1 MPLDLSILDVNLR
14 HITQVSDAQAQA
26 HLAQLQARAQ
36 AGDGLAEAALGRLY
50 LEGWRVPRD
59 EQRARQHFENG
70 ANLGNAVAQ
79 NSLGV
84 LLRDGQAANAQ
95 TQGAAQPDLAAAQ
108 LWFSRAAEQQLP
120 EALFNLASLLWTASA
135 STDAVQRCLGWMRRA
150 AEADLLIAQAEL
162 GRQLGGFGA
171 LPADLC
177 DAAQAGHWL
186 TQAAQRGDAGAQH
199 HLGLLLLGGFGGA
212 PVNVLNH
219 AGDAAAARPWFQRA
233 ALQGHAH
240 AQLMCGNLAYFGVA
254 TPAQPARGVRWFR
267 RAAQQGLA
275 DAQHNLGVALYE
287 GKGAPRDF
295 DQARQWFALAA
306 QQDHAD
312 ALNNL
317 GVMAL
322 HGEGG
327 PMDWDEAGQAM
338 QRAAHLGISG
348 AQHGWAQLLWARAL
362 RASQVGDAVQ
372 AQADC
377 QDALRWCEQAA
388 SHELEPEPQ
397 AQLDLAL
404 WLCMKPEP
412 MQPAAQAAG
421 GQACVSDQAQAVQWL
436 HRALQTQTPCD
447 LQQLAQDNWL
457 SVQRAGP
464 EPAASAFSAW
474 PIVLA
479 QSGWF
484 AACVAQGLPSA
495 AGEESQAGGQP
506 ARDAAGLQ
514 GLRAALGEAQAH
526 SVASCAQRVLAAL
539 GSRALSPLLTGAA
552 GFAPGAGH

>member
-1 MPLDLSILDVNLR
+1 MPLDLSIIDVNLR
-14 HITQVSDAQAQA
+14 HITQVSDEQAQA

-36 AGDGLAEAALGRLY
+36 AGDGLAEAALGRLH

-59 EQRARQHFENG
+59 EQRARQHFEQG
-70 ANLGNAVAQ
+70 AQLGNAIAQ

-84 LLRDGQAANAQ
+84 MLRDGQAASAQ
-95 TQGAAQPDLAAAQ
+95 TQGAAEPDLAAAQ

-120 EALFNLASLLWTASA
+120 EAQFNLASLLWTPTASA
-135 STDAVQRCLGWMRRA
+135 DVVQRCLGWMRQA
-150 AEADLLIAQAEL
+150 AEAGLLLAQAEL

-171 LPADLC
+171 LQAELC

-186 TQAAQRGDAGAQH
+186 ALAAQRGDAGAQH
-199 HLGLLLLGGFGGA
+199 HLGLLLLGGLGGL
-212 PVNVLNH
+212 PVDVLNH
-219 AGDAAAARPWFQRA
+219 TGDAAAARPWFQRA
-233 ALQGHAH
+233 AVQGHAH

-254 TPAQPARGVRWFR
+254 APKQPARGVRWFR

-287 GKGAPRDF
+287 GQGAPRDL
-295 DQARQWFALAA
+295 DQARHWFAAAA

-327 PMDWDEAGQAM
+327 PMDWDEAGQAL
-338 QRAAHLGISG
+338 QRAAQWGLSG

-362 RASQVGDAVQ
+362 RTSTVGDAVQ
-372 AQADC
+372 AQADR
-377 QDALRWCEQAA
+377 QDALRWCEHAA

-404 WLCMKPEP
+404 WLGMGTEP
-412 MQPAAQAAG
+412 GQAAAQSVNGRADRRVDAQAA
-421 GQACVSDQAQAVQWL
+421 QWL
-436 HRALQTQTPCD
+436 RRALHTQTPAD
-447 LQQLAQDNWL
+447 LLQLAQDNWQGM
-457 SVQRAGP
+457 QRAQLESG
-464 EPAASAFSAW
+464 ACAFSAW
-474 PIVLA
+474 PTVLA

-484 AACVAQGLPSA
+484 AASVAQGLPSVGDEA
-495 AGEESQAGGQP
+495 SRAHQSQAGSQAAG
-506 ARDAAGLQ
+506 DIAGLQ

-526 SVASCAQRVLAAL
+526 SVASCAQRLLAAL
-539 GSRALSPLLTGAA
+539 GRRGQ
-552 GFAPGAGH
+552 